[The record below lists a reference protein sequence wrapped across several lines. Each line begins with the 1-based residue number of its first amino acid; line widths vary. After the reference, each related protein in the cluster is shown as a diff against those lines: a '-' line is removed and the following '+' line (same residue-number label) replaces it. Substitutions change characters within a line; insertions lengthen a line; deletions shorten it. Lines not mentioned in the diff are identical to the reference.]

1 MIRPEDIDQLFDYAQ
16 IGVFN
21 ETNKQQETY
30 EQPFLE
36 LPLPSYIPDIKEE
49 VKKESPRVIVIDI
62 WDTYYF

>member
-16 IGVFN
+16 IDVSN
-21 ETNKQQETY
+21 EVNKPQEVY

-49 VKKESPRVIVIDI
+49 VKKESPRVIIIDI
-62 WDTYYF
+62 